1 MSESILKALMQLFAI
16 IAKVDYSEDS
26 GEIKADESSK
36 EIIELFL
43 NQRLS
48 QEYVEKYLDLF
59 YEFLKDRHG
68 KSRKKDGKKKR
79 TSVNSVK
86 VLRICTQINEELEQK
101 QKIIVLIRILEF
113 VFADDEFSND
123 ELEFAE
129 TVAETF
135 NISQSEYE
143 QILQYVKGDDNDL
156 PKHDNY
162 LNICSQANSE
172 KGNSKQII
180 ADGLEGIVSIL
191 RVKSVKSYFIKY
203 NSKSEL
209 FLNGQLIIPYTIK
222 VLRQGSSIKNS
233 KINPIYYSDIIAQ
246 FLSEGAIEKIEFTAN
261 KIEYEFQNGHKGLH
275 EFTFKEESGR
285 LIGIMGGSGSGKST
299 LLNVLNGNYAP
310 SSGEIKINGIDLY
323 KSPEKLEGVIGFVPQ
338 DDLLIEELTVFENL
352 FYNAKLCFGNYDDE
366 KIIDLVDKVLYSIGL
381 QQAKD
386 LKVGSPLAKTIS
398 GGQRKRLNIALEL
411 IREPAILFV
420 DEPTSGLSSND
431 SEVIMD
437 LLKILALK
445 GKLIYV
451 VIHQPS
457 SDIYKMFDQ
466 LIILDVGGFP
476 IYKGDPVDAVVYF
489 KKLIQHVNAEES
501 ECETCGNVNPEQIFN
516 IIDMKVVDEYGV
528 HTGKRKVEPTEWN
541 ESYSKLLKEEPKE
554 NEEQKIP
561 ESIFK
566 VPDVINQFK
575 IFFKRDIK
583 SKLTNTQYLIITLFE
598 APILAGILSFFM
610 KYLEV
615 SFLDNHFEYSFY
627 NSENLTQYLFISVIV
642 ALFIGLT
649 TSAEEIIGNLKIL
662 QREKFLNLSK
672 GSYLFSKIGIMFLIS
687 AIQTLFYVIVGNY
700 ILEIRGMFFSHWMI
714 LFSTS
719 CFANLLGLNI
729 SSSFNSVK
737 VIYILIPICII
748 PQLLFSG
755 IIVPFD
761 KLHPY
766 FSSKSQVPVIG
777 NVMASRWAYE
787 AMTVTQ
793 FKDNE
798 YEKIFFE
805 CNKEMSFAN
814 WKKDQWESNLETKLN
829 NFYRS
834 LDLKGMD
841 RIKKLEVKRDG
852 DVLINE
858 ITKEI
863 NNFKSSEE
871 FKSDEVIK
879 LLKTIEN
886 RTMQKEDYL
895 ALYNYLGSTKIY
907 YRKAYKIAE
916 KKKDAALRK
925 FLGLNKKLTEK
936 LKKLKTEKVLS
947 SKDYRSY
954 KKLMTRLKD
963 YKYQKFKN
971 AYSNHSLE
979 DFVTNSNTLNFITE
993 DKNSLIQ
1000 KSDPIYLD
1008 PYNHR
1013 YLGAHFYAPSKN
1025 LFGYQLDTFS
1035 ANILVIWFM
1044 TLLLTITLY
1053 YDVLR
1058 KVIENSGFIFKLIKL
1073 KPIKK

>member
-16 IAKVDYSEDS
+16 IAKVEYDEES
-26 GEIKADESSK
+26 GEVKADESSK
-36 EIIELFL
+36 AIIELFL
-43 NQRLS
+43 KQRLT
-48 QEYVEKYLDLF
+48 QEYVEKYLELF
-59 YEFLKDRHG
+59 YSFLHERHG
-68 KSRKKDGKKKR
+68 KSRRKDGKKKR

-113 VFADDEFSND
+113 VFADYEFSSE

-135 NISQSEYE
+135 NISQTEYE

-180 ADGLEGIVSIL
+180 VDGLEGIVSIL

-203 NSKSEL
+203 NSNSEL
-209 FLNGQLIIPYTIK
+209 FLNGQMIIPYAIK

-233 KINPIYYSDIIAQ
+233 KINPVYYSDIIAQ
-246 FLSEGAIEKIEFTAN
+246 FLSESSVEKIEFTAN
-261 KIEYEFQNGHKGLH
+261 KIEYEFQTGQKGLH

-352 FYNAKLCFGNYDDE
+352 FYNAKLCFGNYEDD
-366 KIIDLVDKVLYSIGL
+366 KIIELVDQVLYSIGL
-381 QQAKD
+381 QKAKD

-431 SEVIMD
+431 SEIIMD

-445 GKLIYV
+445 GKLIFV

-489 KKLIQHVNAEES
+489 KKIIEHVNAEES
-501 ECETCGNVNPEQIFN
+501 ECETCGNVNPELIFN

-528 HTGKRKVEPTEWN
+528 HTGKRKIAPIEWN
-541 ESYSKLLKEEPKE
+541 KSYTELLLEPPKD

-566 VPDVINQFK
+566 IPGILNQFK
-575 IFFKRDIK
+575 IFFIRDVK

-598 APILAGILSFFM
+598 APILAGILAFFM
-610 KYLEV
+610 KYLDV
-615 SFLDNHFEYSFY
+615 NYLDNKLEYTFY
-627 NSENLTQYLFISVIV
+627 NSENLPQYLFISVIV

-766 FSSKSQVPVIG
+766 FSSKSEVPAIG

-805 CNKEMSFAN
+805 YNKEMSFSN
-814 WKKDQWESNLETKLN
+814 WKKDQWESNLESKLN
-829 NFYRS
+829 NFFRNYEIKD
-834 LDLKGMD
+834 LDKV
-841 RIKKLEVKRDG
+841 KKSQIERDGQIIVNEISKEVKY
-852 DVLINE
+852 
-858 ITKEI
+858 
-863 NNFKSSEE
+863 FKSSDLFSNEE
-871 FKSDEVIK
+871 ISNI
-879 LLKTIEN
+879 LKTIEN
-886 RTMQKEDYL
+886 KTMKKDDYL
-895 ALYNYLGSTKIY
+895 SLYNYLASIRKY
-907 YRKAYKIAE
+907 YRNNYKKAE
-916 KKKDAALRK
+916 KKKDLALK
-925 FLGLNKKLTEK
+925 NFLGLNKTVKEE
-936 LKKLKTEKVLS
+936 LKKLKKDKTIT
-947 SKDYRSY
+947 SKEYRGY
-954 KKLMTRLKD
+954 KKLLTRLKD
-963 YKYQKFKN
+963 YKFQKFKT
-971 AYSNHSLE
+971 AYNNHSLE
-979 DFVTNSNTLNFITE
+979 DFVTNSNTLKFITE
-993 DKNSLIQ
+993 DRTSLIQ

-1008 PYNHR
+1008 PYSHK
-1013 YLGAHFYAPSKN
+1013 YLGAHFYAPTKN
-1025 LFGYQLDTFS
+1025 FLGLKIDTFK
-1035 ANILVIWFM
+1035 ANLIVIWLM
-1044 TLLLTITLY
+1044 TILLTITLY
-1053 YDVLR
+1053 FDVLR
-1058 KVIENSGFIFKLIKL
+1058 KLIENSGVLFKILNIKL
-1073 KPIKK
+1073 PKK

>member
-1 MSESILKALMQLFAI
+1 MSERILQALMQLFAI
-16 IAKVDYSEDS
+16 IAKVDDCEDS
-26 GEIKADESSK
+26 DEIKADDRSRK
-36 EIIELFL
+36 IIRLFL
-43 NQRLS
+43 NQRLT
-48 QEYVEKYLDLF
+48 QEHVSKYLDLF
-59 YEFLKDRHG
+59 DEFIRERHG
-68 KSRKKDGKKKR
+68 KSRKKDGRKKR

-101 QKIIVLIRILEF
+101 QKVIVLIRILEF
-113 VFADDEFSND
+113 IFADNEFSEE

-135 NISQSEYE
+135 NISEKEYFE
-143 QILQYVKGDDNDL
+143 IFQYVKGDDNDL

-162 LNICSQANSE
+162 LNICSKTNIE
-172 KGNSKQII
+172 KGDSKQII
-180 ADGLEGIVSIL
+180 VDGLEGVVSIL
-191 RVKSVKSYFIKY
+191 RVQSVKSYFIKY
-203 NSKSEL
+203 NSDSEL
-209 FLNGQLIIPYTIK
+209 LLNGQVIIPYSIK
-222 VLRQGSSIKNS
+222 ILRPGSSIKNS
-233 KINPIYYSDIIAQ
+233 KINPVYYSDIIAQ
-246 FLSEGAIEKIEFTAN
+246 FLSEGSIEKIEFTAN
-261 KIEYEFQNGHKGLH
+261 KIEYEFQTGQKGLH

-299 LLNVLNGNYAP
+299 LLNVLNGNYPP

-352 FYNAKLCFGNYDDE
+352 FYNAKLCFGNYDDD
-366 KIIDLVDKVLYSIGL
+366 KIEELTDQVLYSIGL
-381 QQAKD
+381 QKAKD

-431 SEVIMD
+431 SEIIMD

-445 GKLIYV
+445 GKLIFV

-457 SDIYKMFDQ
+457 SEIYKLFDQ

-489 KKLIQHVNAEES
+489 KKLIHHVNAEES
-501 ECETCGNVNPEQIFN
+501 ECETCGNVNPELIFN

-528 HTGKRKVEPTEWN
+528 HTGKRKIAPVEWN
-541 ESYSKLLKEEPKE
+541 DNYNQLLKEEPQN

-561 ESIFK
+561 DSIFK
-566 VPDVINQFK
+566 IPDVLKQFK
-575 IFFKRDIK
+575 IFFIRDVK

-598 APILAGILSFFM
+598 APLLAGILAFFM
-610 KYLEV
+610 KYLDV
-615 SFLDNHFEYSFY
+615 NYLNNKLEYSFY
-627 NSENLTQYLFISVIV
+627 NSENLPQYLFISVIV

-672 GSYLFSKIGIMFLIS
+672 GSYLFSKIGIMFMIS
-687 AIQTLFYVIVGNY
+687 AIQTVFYVVVGNY
-700 ILEIRGMFFSHWMI
+700 VLEIKGMFFAHWMI

-766 FSSKSQVPVIG
+766 FASKSEVPLIG

-793 FKDNE
+793 FKDNK
-798 YEKIFFE
+798 YEKEFFE
-805 CNKEMSFAN
+805 YNKQMSFAN
-814 WKKDQWESNLETKLN
+814 WKKDQWESNLETKLS
-829 NFYRS
+829 NFYRNYQKEG
-834 LDLKGMD
+834 LDKQK
-841 RIKKLEVKRDG
+841 RLEIQRG
-852 DVLINE
+852 GEILINE
-858 ITKEI
+858 ILDEI
-863 NNFKSSEE
+863 TYFKSSDLYSPKE
-871 FKSDEVIK
+871 IK
-879 LLKTIEN
+879 RLLSTISN
-886 RTMQKEDYL
+886 RTMQKEDYS
-895 ALYNYLGSTKIY
+895 ALYNYLGSTRDF
-907 YRKAYKIAE
+907 YRKMYKNAE
-916 KKKDAALRK
+916 DKKDKAKRK
-925 FLGLNKKLTEK
+925 YIDLDKNAVKKLKLLKKEK
-936 LKKLKTEKVLS
+936 TISSKEYRSYIRLLKKLK
-947 SKDYRSY
+947 
-954 KKLMTRLKD
+954 D
-963 YKYQKFKN
+963 YKFQKFKT

-979 DFVTNSNTLNFITE
+979 DFATNSNTLNFITE
-993 DKNSLIQ
+993 DQTSLIQ
-1000 KSDPIYLD
+1000 KKDPVYLD
-1008 PYNHR
+1008 PYKKN
-1013 YLGAHFYAPSKN
+1013 YLGAHFYAPTKN
-1025 LFGYQLDTFS
+1025 LFGIKLDTFN
-1035 ANILVIWFM
+1035 ANILVIWLM
-1044 TLLLTITLY
+1044 TIFLGITLY
-1053 YDVLR
+1053 FDVLR
-1058 KVIENSGFIFKLIKL
+1058 KILDGSGTLFKIL
-1073 KPIKK
+1073 KTKK

>member
-1 MSESILKALMQLFAI
+1 MSERILKALMQLFAI

-43 NQRLS
+43 KQRLT

-59 YEFLKDRHG
+59 YTFLHERHG
-68 KSRKKDGKKKR
+68 KSRKKDGRKKR

-113 VFADDEFSND
+113 VFADDELSPE

-135 NISQSEYE
+135 NISQTEYE

-180 ADGLEGIVSIL
+180 VDGLEGIVSIL
-191 RVKSVKSYFIKY
+191 RIKSVKSYFIKY
-203 NSKSEL
+203 NSESEL

-246 FLSEGAIEKIEFTAN
+246 FLSESSIDKIEFTAN
-261 KIEYEFQNGHKGLH
+261 KIEYEFQTGQKGLH

-352 FYNAKLCFGNYDDE
+352 FYNAKLCFGNYSDD
-366 KIIDLVDKVLYSIGL
+366 KIIELVDQVLYSIGL
-381 QQAKD
+381 QKAKD

-411 IREPAILFV
+411 IREPSILFV

-431 SEVIMD
+431 SEIIMD

-445 GKLIYV
+445 GKLIFV

-466 LIILDVGGFP
+466 LIILDVGGYP

-489 KKLIQHVNAEES
+489 KKLINHVNAEES
-501 ECETCGNVNPEQIFN
+501 ECETCGNVNPELIFN

-528 HTGKRKVEPTEWN
+528 HTGKRKIAPSEWN
-541 ESYSKLLKEEPKE
+541 ENYIELLKEEAKE
-554 NEEQKIP
+554 NDGQKIP

-566 VPDVINQFK
+566 IPDVIKQFK

-583 SKLTNTQYLIITLFE
+583 SKLTNTQYLVITLFE
-598 APILAGILSFFM
+598 APILAGILAFFM
-610 KYLEV
+610 KYLDV
-615 SFLDNHFEYSFY
+615 NYLDNHLEYSFY
-627 NSENLTQYLFISVIV
+627 NSENLPQYLFISVIV

-700 ILEIRGMFFSHWMI
+700 ILEIRGMFFAHWMI

-766 FSSKSQVPVIG
+766 FSSKSEVPVIG

-805 CNKEMSFAN
+805 FNKEMSFAN

-829 NFYRS
+829 NFFRN
-834 LDLKGMD
+834 LEIENLD
-841 RIKKLEVKRDG
+841 RIKKLELKRNG
-852 DVLINE
+852 EILVNE

-863 NNFKSSEE
+863 KNFNSSKE
-871 FKSDEVIK
+871 FKPEEVYR

-886 RTMQKEDYL
+886 RTMQKEDYSSI
-895 ALYNYLGSTKIY
+895 YNYLASTRTY
-907 YRKAYKIAE
+907 YRNLYKLAE

-925 FLGLNKKLTEK
+925 FLGVNKEVTNQ
-936 LKKLKTEKVLS
+936 LKKLKNDQVIS
-947 SKDYRSY
+947 SKEYRGY
-954 KKLMTRLKD
+954 KKLMSRLKD

-971 AYSNHSLE
+971 AYNNHSLE
-979 DFVTNSNTLNFITE
+979 DFVTNSNTLNFIAE
-993 DKNSLIQ
+993 NKNSLIQ

-1008 PYNHR
+1008 PYNHK
-1013 YLGAHFYAPSKN
+1013 YLGSHFYAPSKN
-1025 LFGYQLDTFS
+1025 LLGLKLDTFT
-1035 ANILVIWFM
+1035 ANIMVIWLM
-1044 TLLLTITLY
+1044 TILLTITLY
-1053 YDVLR
+1053 FDVLR
-1058 KVIENSGFIFKLIKL
+1058 KLIENSGFIFKIINL
-1073 KPIKK
+1073 KSSNK